1 MLSKRKVVQMDNK
14 ELLKMLIHTEDSVM
28 VEVNSKRGVTK
39 KTENNMTLCIK
50 EMCKRLGIEYEE
62 SDWIY

>member
-1 MLSKRKVVQMDNK
+1 MLSKRKVAQMDNK
-14 ELLKMLIHTEDSVM
+14 ELLKSLIHTEDSIM

-50 EMCKRLGIEYEE
+50 EMCKRLDIEYEE
-62 SDWIY
+62 YDWIY